1 MKLINKFKSSPNLKL
16 AVFILLA
23 SAAIGF
29 TALNESDITAVT
41 PQEVKIINPVK
52 KVAEEISAIDN
63 FTQVS
68 LFNAKEENQSL
79 KSSIRNFSSISLK
92 SETVREILFS
102 RPANLEITIPLKNG
116 QSITLQLTE
125 NILHTEDYKLLK
137 KSASGEEIAPENTSG
152 QMHYKGIIKGKPS
165 SLAAVSVFEGMVMGV
180 ISDESGNYVLG
191 PVNMNPL
198 QRKLTVDTDEHV
210 FYNES
215 ELVKKNEFTCWTEE
229 HLERSMFKSY
239 PFSAP
244 QLNGGTDLIS
254 VSAVKVYF
262 VCDYDMYQVAG
273 GNLTVISNYVNGIF
287 NSVKTMYQ
295 NEQID
300 MLIST
305 IQVYTSPDPMSF
317 YDDSYEIRQ
326 VFGAQIQN
334 NMQGGHIAHLLSTR
348 EIGAGGIAYIRSLC
362 QSYNPAD
369 SSGSY
374 AYSNIETTY
383 NPYPTYSFTT
393 LVVTHEMGHNIGS
406 RHTHACVWPINN
418 TIRSIDT
425 CTINGENEPCFPPN
439 FQPRPAKG
447 TIMSYC
453 HFWQNQPPYGTNL
466 ALGFGPLPGDT
477 VRLRYA
483 QAQGCLSIG
492 IQQISTEIP
501 ADYILM
507 QNYPN
512 PFNPTTNINFSLPA
526 AGSVKL
532 TVFDITGKTLAVLV
546 DSKLNPGSYSFDW
559 DASAYTSGVY
569 LYKLE
574 FTGSNSGTGFTQ
586 TKKMVLIK

>member
-1 MKLINKFKSSPNLKL
+1 MKLLHNLK
-16 AVFILLA
+16 IT
-23 SAAIGF
+23 AALVIAAAIIGF
-29 TALNESDITAVT
+29 TAFEENEGKALTSS
-41 PQEVKIINPVK
+41 NLMPVLTLK
-52 KVAEEISAIDN
+52 TVAEEISSISSFRQAGL
-63 FTQVS
+63 FTLAEESAVLKGSIRKFSSVS
-68 LFNAKEENQSL
+68 LNN
-79 KSSIRNFSSISLK
+79 
-92 SETVREILFS
+92 ETVTNILAE
-102 RPANLEITIPLKNG
+102 RPANLEITIPVKDGHLV
-116 QSITLQLTE
+116 TLQLTE
-125 NILHTEDYKLLK
+125 NILLAEDFRMINKT
-137 KSASGEEIAPENTSG
+137 SNGEQIVNVNSNA
-152 QMHYKGIIKGKPS
+152 MYYKGIIKGNEKS
-165 SLAAVSVFEGMVMGV
+165 VAAISIFEGMVMGV
-180 ISDESGNYVLG
+180 ISDENGNYVIG
-191 PVNMNPL
+191 PVNPNPS
-198 QRKLTVDTDEHV
+198 QKKLMSANNEHV
-210 FYNES
+210 FYNEAD
-215 ELVKKNEFTCWTEE
+215 LIQKNEFTCWTEE
-229 HLERSMFKSY
+229 HLERSVFKSHENID
-239 PFSAP
+239 P
-244 QLNGGTDLIS
+244 QYSQTDNTAI
-254 VSAVKVYF
+254 AIKVFF
-262 VCDYDMYQVAG
+262 VCDYDMYQLAG
-273 GNLTVISNYVNGIF
+273 GNLQVISNYVNGIF

-305 IQVYTSPDPMSF
+305 IQVYSSPDPMSF

-348 EIGAGGIAYIRSLC
+348 DISAGGIAYIRSLC
-362 QSYNPAD
+362 KQYNPAD

-374 AYSNIETTY
+374 AYSNIESNY
-383 NPYPTYSFTT
+383 EPYPTYSFTT

-425 CTINGENEPCFPPN
+425 CTINGENEPCFPPG
-439 FQPRPAKG
+439 FQSRPAKG

-477 VRLRYA
+477 IRLRYA

-492 IQQISTEIP
+492 IQQISSEIP

-512 PFNPTTNINFSLPA
+512 PFNPATNINFALPTT
-526 AGSVKL
+526 GSVKL
-532 TVFDITGKTLAVLV
+532 TVFDVTGKTLAVLV
-546 DSKLNPGSYSFDW
+546 DSKLSAGSYSFDW

-574 FTGSNSGTGFTQ
+574 FTGSNSDAEFTQ